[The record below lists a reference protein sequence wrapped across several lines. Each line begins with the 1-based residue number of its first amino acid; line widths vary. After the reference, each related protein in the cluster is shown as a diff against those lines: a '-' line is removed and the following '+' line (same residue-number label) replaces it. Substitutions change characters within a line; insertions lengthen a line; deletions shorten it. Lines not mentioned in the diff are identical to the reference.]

1 MRLKKK
7 TKKMKKKRIGN
18 ENRKTKFE
26 HKLALAFQE
35 QGSGR
40 NGKARPKIRSKWK
53 Y

>member
-1 MRLKKK
+1 
-7 TKKMKKKRIGN
+7 MKKKNAKKRN

-35 QGSGR
+35 PGSGR